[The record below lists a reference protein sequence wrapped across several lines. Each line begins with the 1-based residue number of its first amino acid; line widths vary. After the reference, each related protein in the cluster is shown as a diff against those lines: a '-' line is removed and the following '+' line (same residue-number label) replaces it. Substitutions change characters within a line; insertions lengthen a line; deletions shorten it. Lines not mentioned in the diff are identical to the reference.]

1 MSLLHKASARRL
13 RQLCQSNA
21 GIYIK
26 AAQLLSIAQAVPS
39 EYRKCVSDRLQG
51 VSNACCP
58 ALALTVFSPMEAV
71 FGSVLRFMLLATQSC
86 GWRWCCICPCRR
98 LEVLQDRAEP
108 RGFEEVQQAVMQ
120 QLGAPIE
127 ELFAE
132 FEPQARAA
140 ASLAQACFLCLLMA
154 HFSLCGANNERPSH
168 RQSTMIRLAY
178 LCFPDA
184 SRVPLGRSVPPR
196 QNRAPKRHECCCL
209 RLCRAAAGAQGKA
222 V

>member
-26 AAQLLSIAQAVPS
+26 AAQLLSTAQAVPP
-39 EYRKCVSDRLQG
+39 EYRKCVSERLQG

-58 ALALTVFSPMEAV
+58 AMALTVFSPERPMEV
-71 FGSVLRFMLLATQSC
+71 VLGSVLRLKLLATQSC

-108 RGFEEVQQAVMQ
+108 RGFEEVQLAVMQ

-132 FEPQARAA
+132 FEPEARAA
-140 ASLAQACFLCLLMA
+140 ASLAQAGLLFLLTTHL
-154 HFSLCGANNERPSH
+154 
-168 RQSTMIRLAY
+168 
-178 LCFPDA
+178 
-184 SRVPLGRSVPPR
+184 PL
-196 QNRAPKRHECCCL
+196 RATN
-209 RLCRAAAGAQGKA
+209 G
-222 V
+222 